1 MGASICRKT
10 YVERHRPKD
19 IEADLRIGLQLFVVP
34 GREVDQDFLDLLHG
48 SGLERL
54 HLPEALGRGPVA
66 VVGLA
71 SAPTIRS

>member
-1 MGASICRKT
+1 MRA
-10 YVERHRPKD
+10 ERRVLPRVD
-19 IEADLRIGLQLFVVP
+19 AVDRIGLQLFVAP

-66 VVGLA
+66 VVVLA